1 LLDTVPPLA
10 KALGGFGVYA
20 VESWP
25 VFGTD
30 SGPFTLAG
38 LPGIMLEQDITDYQI
53 THHSAADT
61 LDKVDE
67 PTLVKNAAVEAILAF
82 WIADRAE
89 RLASPWPPERTKKM
103 LIDKNQDEILK
114 VLGLWPFGS

>member
-1 LLDTVPPLA
+1 MGSNRITLLKLLQYFQYSDSVTDTIVVTGSLC
-10 KALGGFGVYA
+10 KADSAGGRCDA
-20 VESWP
+20 A
-25 VFGTD
+25 
-30 SGPFTLAG
+30 SGIRHHMSLRSG
-38 LPGIMLEQDITDYQI
+38 LPAI

-89 RLASPWPPERTKKM
+89 RLAWPWPPVADQETTTR
-103 LIDKNQDEILK
+103 
-114 VLGLWPFGS
+114 VGLQ